1 MRAQVRRWGNSLAVR
16 IPKPLAADVGMEE
29 GAVVEL
35 SVSDGNLVI
44 TPVRPHRFRLDD
56 LLAGVT
62 DANLHGEV
70 ETGAPVGREAW

>member
-1 MRAQVRRWGNSLAVR
+1 
-16 IPKPLAADVGMEE
+16 MEE